1 MVDHDDR
8 DESEMPPEPVVPL
21 PPDPE
26 GMNDARSGWAAR
38 AIRAFREA
46 TGTDEESALVDLL
59 ADLMHW
65 DDRHHTDFEAARLRG
80 REHYQAETLGEDGND

>member
-1 MVDHDDR
+1 MTKTTTP
-8 DESEMPPEPVVPL
+8 STL

-26 GMNDARSGWAAR
+26 GMNDRRSAWAGA

-46 TGTDEESALVDLL
+46 TGTDAGDALCDLL

-65 DDRHHTDFEAARLRG
+65 ADRHHYDFEAALTRG
-80 REHYQAETLGEDGND
+80 RDHYEAETQGEPS